1 VRKGLEGRE
10 AVAPTKKSMPCMDF
24 LVGVTEPP
32 QSPVGVAG
40 CARITHK
47 RITNYLNLVGGL
59 CYTVF
64 EVSMSKRYRL
74 LIIIITVAVCFIF
87 LMPTLRW
94 YFLDRKED
102 KAVALESRE
111 QIKNYASRTAVADLN
126 AFVAVAREGGDVP
139 QNMGFLQKEAEKI
152 YKSAKEKVPGAWSAS
167 TVLSAFTGRSEVLEA
182 IETEYRTNIF
192 RLKDRQKNAVQ
203 LGLDLSGG
211 LSIVLQADMDALQG
225 KLERPLT
232 QADRDDAVN
241 RALEVLNSRIDQF
254 GLTEPVIRRQGED
267 QIYVEIPG
275 NADPERINDI
285 IMGRGSL
292 AFHIV
297 DEEATQTFNRYYA
310 AHPMDTFDAAG
321 ELLDPSIVPD
331 DVLVRGR
338 YTKDRY
344 GLDEFVDYVA
354 IKKEV
359 GLDGNHIKSAIVDRE
374 DFAGKPEVN
383 FILDSEGGDIF
394 YALTSANV
402 GKPLAIVLDN
412 RVKSWATI
420 QGAIRE
426 SVRLT
431 GFDQEEANN
440 IALLLR
446 TAALPVELEV
456 ASQQA
461 IGASMGED
469 AINMGLRAILGGLGA
484 VMVFM
489 ILYYKGAGF
498 VAVLAQILN
507 MYFMFSILSAFNF
520 TLTLPSIAGFILTIG
535 MAVDANVII
544 FERMKEELRLGKSR
558 KAAIDAGFDKAFW
571 AIMDSNITTFI
582 AALFL
587 SQLGSGPIQ
596 GFAVSLAIGVLSSVF
611 TSLFVSRLIFDF
623 GTDVLHSRGLS
634 VSWRIK
640 VAGEAK

>member
-1 VRKGLEGRE
+1 MKFPLSGAGRVLAASPFIWKKLSRLVRERG
-10 AVAPTKKSMPCMDF
+10 
-24 LVGVTEPP
+24 
-32 QSPVGVAG
+32 
-40 CARITHK
+40 H
-47 RITNYLNLVGGL
+47 LNLVGSL
-59 CYTVF
+59 WYNSF
-64 EVSMSKRYRL
+64 EVFMSKRYRL

-94 YFLDRKED
+94 YFLDKKED

-111 QIKNYASRTAVADLN
+111 QIKNYASRTAAADLI
-126 AFVAVAREGGDVP
+126 AFEASARTDGSVP
-139 QNMGFLQKEAEKI
+139 ENMGFLQKEAGKI
-152 YKSAKEKVPGAWSAS
+152 YKTAKEKLPDVWSARD
-167 TVLSAFTGRSEVLEA
+167 VLSAFTGRSEVLET

-211 LSIVLQADMDALQG
+211 LSIVLQADLDALQA

-241 RALEVLNSRIDQF
+241 RALEVLNNRIDQF

-344 GLDEFVDYVA
+344 GLDEFIDYVA

-394 YALTSANV
+394 YALTSANIR
-402 GKPLAIVLDN
+402 KPLAIVLDN

-420 QGAIRE
+420 QSAIRE

-431 GFDQEEANN
+431 GFDMEEANN

-469 AINMGLRAILGGLGA
+469 AINMGLKAILGGLGA

-623 GTDVLHSRGLS
+623 GTDVLHNRGLS
-634 VSWRIK
+634 VSWRVK